1 MSPAAEAQSVN
12 RWPRKPPEGFSFT
25 SISLFNYLGFRFM
38 LLLLFVGLV
47 LFLPS

>member
-25 SISLFNYLGFRFM
+25 SISLIIEVSGV